1 MSQLEV
7 FVAVRLQLQNRAR
20 LISSARYDIYSAV
33 YV

>member
-7 FVAVRLQLQNRAR
+7 FVAVRLQLQKPAH
-20 LISSARYDIYSAV
+20 LISPGYDIYSAV

>member
-7 FVAVRLQLQNRAR
+7 FVAVRLQLQNGAH
-20 LISSARYDIYSAV
+20 LILPGYDIYSAV